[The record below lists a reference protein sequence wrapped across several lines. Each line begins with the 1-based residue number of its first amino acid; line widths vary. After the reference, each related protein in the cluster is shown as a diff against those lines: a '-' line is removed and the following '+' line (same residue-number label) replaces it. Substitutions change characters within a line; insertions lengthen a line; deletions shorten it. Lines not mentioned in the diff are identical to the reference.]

1 MGAGDVDRGALFF
14 SWRHPVTLSSVS
26 PFCVS
31 SAPCYN
37 ASMDVI
43 ATHGNADFD
52 GLASMV
58 AVRKLFPDA
67 NLILPAGAQETVRNF
82 LAVHDL
88 GITKLKDIDPSQ
100 ITRLIL
106 VDTQEPSRI
115 GTLLSCLENPA
126 IEVVVFDHH
135 IESDSVCA
143 GRSKQSVVDSVG
155 ATTTL
160 VIEQL
165 RRRHIPVTP
174 FEATVMALG
183 LYEETGSFTFTS
195 TTSRDFEAGAF
206 LVEAG
211 ADLNMVSDTLYT
223 PLDPDAVALLNDLL
237 EHSEVLYLEGR
248 KVFVSTSTIDRCRGE
263 AAGVV
268 HRLAELQGVDAVVVA
283 VMMAD
288 RVEVIGRS
296 RRPEIDVGWIAREF
310 KGGGHAVAAA
320 ATVKGQT
327 LSEVK
332 EKIVQLLT
340 THYRPTLLA
349 QDVMTRPVKSI
360 EADTTVAEAGQRMTA
375 YGLNVFPI
383 LDEKDHYTGI
393 VSRESIQK
401 ALFHRLGKMAVR
413 DIMQTDAH
421 IAQPETSFHDVET
434 AMIERNQRCVPIIKE
449 RKVVGVITR
458 TDLLRT
464 LHDDVLKVAR
474 TRTIRPGDA
483 EVEIG
488 GPHRN
493 VKRLL
498 RSRLPHRLVTL
509 LEEAGHLADRCEMSL
524 FVVGGCVRD
533 LLLGIQNLDLDLV
546 VEGDGIA
553 FARKFGELLQARVK
567 VHERFGTAIV
577 LLQDGFK
584 LDVATARTE
593 YYEYPTAL
601 PTVEQSSIKK
611 DLSRR
616 DFTINALAVR
626 LNGKGFGDVLDF
638 YGGQRDLNDKMIR
651 VLHGLS
657 FVEDPTRVFRAVRF
671 ETRFKFHLGKDTVA
685 LIAGA
690 VKMDLFHRL
699 SGHRLL
705 EELKLLFSEREPK
718 RAIKRLAELN
728 LLKFL
733 HPKLSWSDRLEKI
746 LIALDEAVD
755 WYRLLYLDRQMDVW
769 LVYMMGLLDVLPE
782 RAVKDLLKRFPF
794 SEHEAS
800 KLTMARVGAHPVVR
814 RLASKRPLKPAEV
827 YHLLSRLSDE
837 TLLVLMAKS
846 KGETVKRQVSAFLTG
861 YQHVKPILTGA
872 ELKAMGLKPGPIFK
886 QILEQL
892 FDARLNGEVK
902 TEAEER
908 QLVERLIQ

>member
-1 MGAGDVDRGALFF
+1 MSAGDVGRGVHLFC
-14 SWRHPVTLSSVS
+14 RHSVNLPSAS
-26 PFCVS
+26 PFCVPS
-31 SAPCYN
+31 GPCYN
-37 ASMDVI
+37 ARMDVI

-67 NLILPAGAQETVRNF
+67 RLTLPAGAQEAVRNF
-82 LAVHDL
+82 LAIHDL
-88 GITKLKDIDPSQ
+88 DLTKLQDIDPSQ

-115 GTLLSCLENPA
+115 GTLISCLENPA
-126 IEVVVFDHH
+126 VEVVVFDHH

-155 ATTTL
+155 ATATL

-183 LYEETGSFTFTS
+183 LYEETGSFTFSS

-211 ADLNMVSDTLYT
+211 ADLNMVTDILRR
-223 PLDPDAVALLNDLL
+223 PLDPDAVALLNDFL
-237 EHSEVLYLEGR
+237 EHSDVHYLEGR
-248 KVFVSTSTIDRCRGE
+248 KVLVATSTIDRCRGE

-268 HRLAELQGVDAVVVA
+268 HTLAELQGVDAVLVA

-310 KGGGHAVAAA
+310 GGGGHAVAAA

-332 EKIVQLLT
+332 EKVVRLLT
-340 THYRPTLLA
+340 TQYRPTLLA
-349 QDVMTRPVKSI
+349 QDVMTCPVKAITVDTSV
-360 EADTTVAEAGQRMTA
+360 ADAGQRMTA

-383 LDEKDHYTGI
+383 LDEQDHYVGI
-393 VSRESIQK
+393 VQRESIQK

-413 DIMQTDAH
+413 DIMQTDAYT
-421 IAQPETSFHDVET
+421 AQSDTSFHDIET
-434 AMIERNQRCVPIIKE
+434 AMIERNQRFVPIIKGM
-449 RKVVGVITR
+449 KVIGVITR

-474 TRTIRPGDA
+474 LRTRQPTEA
-483 EVEIG
+483 EAERG
-488 GPHRN
+488 GPRRN
-493 VKRLL
+493 VKGQL
-498 RSRLPHRLVTL
+498 RSRLPQRLVTL
-509 LEEAGHLADRCEMSL
+509 LEEAGHLADRCEVSL

-533 LLLGIQNLDLDLV
+533 LLLGIENLDLDLV
-546 VEGDGIA
+546 VEGDGMA
-553 FARKFGELLQARVK
+553 FARKLGGLLQARVK
-567 VHERFGTAIV
+567 VHERFGTAMI
-577 LLQDGFK
+577 LLPDGFK

-601 PTVEQSSIKK
+601 PTVEESSIKK
-611 DLSRR
+611 DLYRR

-626 LNGKGFGDVLDF
+626 LNEKGFGDVLDF
-638 YGGQRDLNDKMIR
+638 YGGQRDLNEKVIR

-657 FVEDPTRVFRAVRF
+657 FVEDPTRVFRAIRF
-671 ETRFKFHLGKDTVA
+671 ETRFGFHLGKDTTA

-690 VKMDLFHRL
+690 VKMNLFHRL

-705 EELKLLFSEREPK
+705 EELKVLFSEREPK
-718 RAIKRLAELN
+718 QAIKRLAELN
-728 LLKFL
+728 LVKFI
-733 HPKLSWSDRLEKI
+733 HPKLSWSDRLGKI

-755 WYRLLYLDRQMDVW
+755 WYRLLYLDRRMDVW
-769 LVYMMGLLDVLPE
+769 LVYLMGLLEVLPE

-794 SEHEAS
+794 SEQEAT
-800 KLTMARVGAHPVVR
+800 KLKMARMGSHSVAR
-814 RLASKRPLKPAEV
+814 RLASKRSLKPAEV
-827 YHLLSRLSDE
+827 YHLLLGLSDE
-837 TLLVLMAKS
+837 TLLILMAKS
-846 KGETVKRQVSAFLTG
+846 KGETVKRQVSAFLTT
-861 YQHVKPILTGA
+861 YQHVKPVLTGSD
-872 ELKAMGLKPGPIFK
+872 LKAMGLKPGPRFK
-886 QILEQL
+886 QILEQVL
-892 FDARLNGEVK
+892 DARLNGEVK

-908 QLVERLIQ
+908 RLVENVIDG

>member
-1 MGAGDVDRGALFF
+1 
-14 SWRHPVTLSSVS
+14 
-26 PFCVS
+26 
-31 SAPCYN
+31 
-37 ASMDVI
+37 MDVI
-43 ATHGNADFD
+43 ATHSNADFD

-58 AVRKLFPDA
+58 AAKKLYPGA
-67 NLILPAGAQETVRNF
+67 KLVLPAGAQETVRNF
-82 LAVHDL
+82 LSVHDL
-88 GITKLKDIDPSQ
+88 DLSKLKELDLER

-115 GTLLSCLENPA
+115 GTLTSCLENPSV
-126 IEVVVFDHH
+126 EVVVFDHH
-135 IESDSVCA
+135 IDSDSVCA
-143 GRSKQSVVDSVG
+143 GRSKQSMVDSVG

-160 VIEQL
+160 LIEQL
-165 RRRHIPVTP
+165 QRRHIPVTP

-183 LYEETGSFTFTS
+183 LYEETGSFTFAS
-195 TTSRDFEAGAF
+195 TTSRDFEAAAF

-211 ADLNMVSDTLYT
+211 ADLNLVSDTLYT

-237 EHSEVLYLEGR
+237 EQAEVLYLEGR
-248 KVFVSTSTIDRCRGE
+248 KVLVSTSTIDRCRGE

-268 HRLAELQGVDAVVVA
+268 HRLAELQGVDAVLVA

-310 KGGGHAVAAA
+310 RGGGHAVAAA

-349 QDVMTRPVKSI
+349 QDVMTRPVKAI
-360 EADTTVAEAGQRMTA
+360 ELDTTVAEAGQRMTT

-383 LDEKDHYTGI
+383 LDEKDHYRGI

-401 ALFHRLGKMAVR
+401 ALFHRLGKMTVR

-421 IAQPETSFHDVET
+421 TAQPETSFHDVEMV
-434 AMIERNQRCVPIIKE
+434 MIERNQRCVPILKD

-464 LHDDVLKVAR
+464 LHDDVLKTAR
-474 TRTIRPGDA
+474 TRTIRPG
-483 EVEIG
+483 EVEAGIG

-493 VKRLL
+493 VKGLL

-509 LEEAGHLADRCEMSL
+509 LEEAGQLADRCEVSI

-533 LLLGIQNLDLDLV
+533 LLLGIHNLDLDLV
-546 VEGDGIA
+546 IEGDGIA
-553 FARKFGELLQARVK
+553 FARKLGDILQARVK
-567 VHERFGTAIV
+567 VHERFGTAMV
-577 LLQDGFK
+577 LLPDGFK

-601 PTVEQSSIKK
+601 PTVEHSSIKK
-611 DLSRR
+611 DLYRR

-638 YGGQRDLNDKMIR
+638 YGGQRDLNDKVIR

-657 FVEDPTRVFRAVRF
+657 FVEDPTRVFRAIRF
-671 ETRFKFHLGKDTVA
+671 ETRFGFRLGKDTTA

-690 VKMDLFHRL
+690 VKMNLFHRL

-705 EELKLLFSEREPK
+705 EELKLLCSEREP
-718 RAIKRLAELN
+718 RQAIKRLADMG
-728 LLKFL
+728 LLRFI
-733 HPKLSWSDRLEKI
+733 HPKLSWSDRLEKLLSAI
-746 LIALDEAVD
+746 DEAID
-755 WYRLLYLDRQMDVW
+755 WYRLLYLDRKMSVW
-769 LVYMMGLLDVLPE
+769 LVYMMGFLEMLPE
-782 RAVKDLLKRFPF
+782 SGVKDVLKRFPF
-794 SEHEAS
+794 SEQEATRL
-800 KLTMARVGAHPVVR
+800 KMARVGCHNAIR
-814 RLASKRPLKPAEV
+814 RLGSKRPLKPAEL
-827 YHLLSRLSDE
+827 YHLLSGLPDE
-837 TLLVLMAKS
+837 TLLIFMAKS
-846 KGETVKRQVSAFLTG
+846 KGDTVKRQVSAFLTT
-861 YQHVKPILTGA
+861 YQHVKLNLTGSDLA
-872 ELKAMGLKPGPIFK
+872 AMGLKPGPQFK
-886 QILEQL
+886 QILAQL
-892 FDARLNGEVK
+892 LDARLNGDVR
-902 TEAEER
+902 TDTEER
-908 QLVERLIQ
+908 QFVQQLVHAPKRTA

>member
-1 MGAGDVDRGALFF
+1 
-14 SWRHPVTLSSVS
+14 
-26 PFCVS
+26 
-31 SAPCYN
+31 
-37 ASMDVI
+37 MDVI

-58 AVRKLFPDA
+58 AARKLYPGA
-67 NLILPAGAQETVRNF
+67 KLVLPAGAQEAVRNF
-82 LAVHDL
+82 LSVHDL
-88 GITKLKDIDPSQ
+88 DLSKLKELDLPQ

-115 GTLLSCLENPA
+115 GTLTSCLDNPDV
-126 IEVVVFDHH
+126 EVVVFDHH
-135 IESDSVCA
+135 LESDLVCA
-143 GRSKQSVVDSVG
+143 GPSKQSVVDSVG

-160 VIEQL
+160 LIEQL
-165 RRRHIPVTP
+165 QRRHIPVTP

-183 LYEETGSFTFTS
+183 LYEETGSFTFAS

-206 LVEAG
+206 LVQAG

-223 PLDPDAVALLNDLL
+223 PLDPDAVALLNDFL
-237 EHSEVLYLEGR
+237 EHSDVLYLEGR
-248 KVFVSTSTIDRCRGE
+248 KVLVSTSTIDRCRGE

-310 KGGGHAVAAA
+310 RGGGHAVAAA

-349 QDVMTRPVKSI
+349 QDVMTRPVKAI
-360 EADTTVAEAGQRMTA
+360 EVDTTVAETSQRMTT

-383 LDEKDHYTGI
+383 LDENDHYTGI

-413 DIMQTDAH
+413 DIMQTDAYT
-421 IAQPETSFHDVET
+421 AQPETSFHDVEM
-434 AMIERNQRCVPIIKE
+434 AMIERNQRCVPILKD

-464 LHDDVLKVAR
+464 LHDDVLKTAR
-474 TRTIRPGDA
+474 IRVLRPDEA
-483 EVEIG
+483 EAAVG
-488 GPHRN
+488 GPQRN
-493 VKRLL
+493 VKGLL
-498 RSRLPHRLVTL
+498 RSRLPHRLVAL
-509 LEEAGHLADRCEMSL
+509 LEEAGQLADRCEVSL

-546 VEGDGIA
+546 VEGDGIS
-553 FARKFGELLQARVK
+553 FARKLGDALQARVK
-567 VHERFGTAIV
+567 VHERFGTAMV
-577 LLQDGFK
+577 LLSEGLK

-611 DLSRR
+611 DLYRR

-626 LNGKGFGDVLDF
+626 LNGKGFGDVQDF
-638 YGGQRDLNDKMIR
+638 YGGQRDLNEKVIR

-657 FVEDPTRVFRAVRF
+657 FVEDPTRVFRAIRF
-671 ETRFKFHLGKDTVA
+671 ETRFGFHLGKDTTA

-690 VKMDLFHRL
+690 VKMNLFHRL

-705 EELKLLFSEREPK
+705 EELKLLFSEREP
-718 RAIKRLAELN
+718 RQSIKRLADMG
-728 LLKFL
+728 LLRFV
-733 HPKLSWSDRLEKI
+733 HPKLSWSDRLEKLLNAI
-746 LIALDEAVD
+746 DEAVD
-755 WYRLLYLDRQMDVW
+755 WYRLLYLDRKMDVW
-769 LVYMMGLLDVLPE
+769 LVYMMGLIELVPE
-782 RAVKDLLKRFPF
+782 HYVKEILKRFPF
-794 SEHEAS
+794 SEQEATRL
-800 KLTMARVGAHPVVR
+800 KMARVGCHHAMR
-814 RLASKRPLKPAEV
+814 RLASKRPLRPAEV
-827 YHLLSRLSDE
+827 YHLLSGLSDE
-837 TLLVLMAKS
+837 TLLLLMAKS
-846 KGETVKRQVSAFLTG
+846 KGDTVKRHVSAFLTT
-861 YQHVKPILTGA
+861 YQHVKPALSGA
-872 ELKAMGLKPGPIFK
+872 DLKEMGLKPGPEFK
-886 QILEQL
+886 QILAQL
-892 FDARLNGEVK
+892 LDARLNGDLR

-908 QLVERLIQ
+908 QFVQQMVHAPM

>member
-1 MGAGDVDRGALFF
+1 
-14 SWRHPVTLSSVS
+14 
-26 PFCVS
+26 
-31 SAPCYN
+31 
-37 ASMDVI
+37 MDVI

-58 AVRKLFPDA
+58 AARKLYPGA
-67 NLILPAGAQETVRNF
+67 KLVLPAGAQEAVRNF
-82 LAVHDL
+82 LTVHDL
-88 GITKLKDIDPSQ
+88 DLSKLKELDLQQ

-115 GTLLSCLENPA
+115 GTLTFCLENPA
-126 IEVVVFDHH
+126 VEVVVFDHH
-135 IESDSVCA
+135 IESESVCA
-143 GRSKQSVVDSVG
+143 GRSKQSVVDSIG

-160 VIEQL
+160 LIEQL
-165 RRRHIPVTP
+165 QRRHIPVTP

-183 LYEETGSFTFTS
+183 LYEEPGSFTFAS

-206 LVEAG
+206 LVQAG

-223 PLDPDAVALLNDLL
+223 PLDPDAVALLNDFL
-237 EHSEVLYLEGR
+237 EHSDVLYLEGR

-310 KGGGHAVAAA
+310 KGGGHAVAAS

-349 QDVMTRPVKSI
+349 QDVMTRPVKVI
-360 EADTTVAEAGQRMTA
+360 ETDTTVAEAGQRMTA

-383 LDEKDHYTGI
+383 LDEKDRYTGI

-413 DIMQTDAH
+413 DIMQTDAYT
-421 IAQPETSFHDVET
+421 AQPETSFHEIET
-434 AMIERNQRCVPIIKE
+434 AMIERNQRCVPIVKE
-449 RKVVGVITR
+449 AKVVGVITR

-464 LHDDVLKVAR
+464 LHDDVLKTAR
-474 TRTIRPGDA
+474 TRTMGSDDPEA
-483 EVEIG
+483 AIG

-493 VKRLL
+493 VKGLL
-498 RSRLPHRLVTL
+498 RNRLPYRLVAL
-509 LEEAGHLADRCEMSL
+509 LEEAGQLADRCEVSL

-546 VEGDGIA
+546 VEGDGIS
-553 FARKFGELLQARVK
+553 FARKLGEALQARVK
-567 VHERFGTAIV
+567 VHERFGTAMV
-577 LLQDGFK
+577 LLPDGLK

-601 PTVEQSSIKK
+601 PTVEHSSIKK
-611 DLSRR
+611 DLYRR

-626 LNGKGFGDVLDF
+626 LNGKGFGDVQDF
-638 YGGQRDLNDKMIR
+638 YGGQRDLNEKVIR

-657 FVEDPTRVFRAVRF
+657 FVEDPTRVFRAIRF
-671 ETRFKFHLGKDTVA
+671 ETRFGFHLGKDTTA

-690 VKMDLFHRL
+690 VKMNLFHRL

-705 EELKLLFSEREPK
+705 EELKLLFSEREPTQS
-718 RAIKRLAELN
+718 IKRLADMG
-728 LLKFL
+728 LLRFI
-733 HPKLSWSDRLEKI
+733 HPKLSSSDRLEKLLNAI
-746 LIALDEAVD
+746 DEAVD
-755 WYRLLYLDRQMDVW
+755 WYRLLYLDRKMDVW
-769 LVYMMGLLDVLPE
+769 LVYMMGLIELVPE
-782 RAVKDLLKRFPF
+782 HHVKEILKRFPF
-794 SEHEAS
+794 SEQEVTRL
-800 KLTMARVGAHPVVR
+800 KMARVGCHHAMR
-814 RLASKRPLKPAEV
+814 RLASKRPLRPAEV
-827 YHLLSRLSDE
+827 YHLLSGLSDE
-837 TLLVLMAKS
+837 TLLLLMAKS
-846 KGETVKRQVSAFLTG
+846 KGDTVKRHVSAFLTT
-861 YQHVKPILTGA
+861 YQHVKPVLTGSD
-872 ELKAMGLKPGPIFK
+872 LKAMGLKPGPQFK

-892 FDARLNGEVK
+892 LGARLNGEVK

-908 QLVERLIQ
+908 QLAEKMIDA